1 MFMLF
6 VIILD
11 RRRPAARTSSA
22 PASRIGRGRP
32 LPSAAG
38 CAQAAG
44 APLRRELRAA
54 GLWEETVGPPV
65 RQLHA
70 AGCRLAGQQ
79 AAEISDVRGRL
90 GRWASPPAAAAGL
103 RGKRRSILA
112 LVGPPAL
119 PSGLTVSSLAIP
131 LRHCPSCP
139 RPKNWPLR
147 KKWNSRRHPQR
158 AVRTQRSR
166 GWTSPYR
173 LSPS

>member
-112 LVGPPAL
+112 LVGPPGCAPAPPTGQCVQL
-119 PSGLTVSSLAIP
+119 DVGMAEVG
-131 LRHCPSCP
+131 
-139 RPKNWPLR
+139 PKA
-147 KKWNSRRHPQR
+147 Q
-158 AVRTQRSR
+158 
-166 GWTSPYR
+166 
-173 LSPS
+173 